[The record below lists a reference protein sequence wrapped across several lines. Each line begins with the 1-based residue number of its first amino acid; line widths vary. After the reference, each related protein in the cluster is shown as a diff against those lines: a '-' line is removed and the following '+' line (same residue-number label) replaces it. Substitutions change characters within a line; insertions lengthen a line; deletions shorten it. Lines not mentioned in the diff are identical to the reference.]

1 MFAGPGSGP
10 LLAAAAAWDALASE
24 LASSAAS
31 FRSVTQD
38 LASGSWLGPSSAAM
52 MAVASQYAAFLSQV
66 AAQAEQAAG
75 QAGVAAAAFEAALA
89 VIVQPAVVAANR
101 GLMQVLAMT
110 NWLGQNAPAI
120 ADIEAAYEQMWA
132 LDVAAMSGYHSD
144 ASAAAQRLQPWRQM
158 LQALG
163 RDRSSHPVGHRHHR
177 VMGAPGVGDSNLNSL
192 YNALNGTGSTDSN
205 SNSGPGNAGG
215 QNASYAST
223 GNNNIGFGNA
233 NIGLGNT
240 GLSDIGFGLAGNHE
254 VGFGGFNW
262 GSGNIGF
269 GNSGTGNI
277 GLFNSGTPNVGIGHP
292 GSFNTGLWNSG
303 TGINGA
309 LNTSSWNP
317 GLTGHGFAAPSPDAS
332 LLNSGNYVTGGLN
345 AAISS
350 SILNSASG
358 SAGGFNPSFANSD
371 VFDPAPAN
379 PAFTS
384 PPNSAAVSTG
394 AFDAGTPSPSIVSA
408 ANGQNATTPLL
419 RTTPPSGLFNS
430 AGNDSGLRNAGTGD
444 PGIGDSAAEGIP
456 SSGFFRSD
464 RIPAVANPGTSQ
476 TDSSE

>member
-38 LASGSWLGPSSAAM
+38 LATGSWLGPSSAAM

-75 QAGVAAAAFEAALA
+75 QASIAAAAFEAALA
-89 VIVQPAVVAANR
+89 TIVQPAVVAANR
-101 GLMQVLAMT
+101 GLMQVLAAT
-110 NWLGQNAPAI
+110 NFLGQNAPAI

-144 ASAAAQRLQPWRQM
+144 ASAAAQRLQPWRNM
-158 LQALG
+158 LRALG
-163 RDRSSHPVGHRHHR
+163 RDRSSHPVGHRHHHI
-177 VMGAPGVGDSNLNSL
+177 VGAPGVGDSNLNSL
-192 YNALNGTGSTDSN
+192 ENALSGTGSTDSN
-205 SNSGPGNAGG
+205 STSGPGNAGG
-215 QNASYAST
+215 QSGGYAST
-223 GNNNIGFGNA
+223 GSSNAGFGNA
-233 NIGLGNT
+233 NIGSGNT
-240 GLSDIGFGLAGNHE
+240 GISDTGFGLTGNHE
-254 VGFGGFNW
+254 VSFGGLNW

-269 GNSGTGNI
+269 GNSATANI
-277 GLFNSGTPNVGIGHP
+277 GLLNSGTANVGIGHS
-292 GSFNTGLWNSG
+292 GSFNTGLLSSG
-303 TGINGA
+303 TGIDGA
-309 LNTSSWNP
+309 MNTSFLHP
-317 GLTGHGFAAPSPDAS
+317 GLAGPGFAAPSPDAS

-345 AAISS
+345 AANLGS
-350 SILNSASG
+350 
-358 SAGGFNPSFANSD
+358 SAGGFNPGFANSD
-371 VFDPAPAN
+371 VFNAAPAN

-384 PPNSAAVSTG
+384 PANPAAVSTG
-394 AFDAGTPSPSIVSA
+394 AFDAGTPSPSITSA

-419 RTTPPSGLFNS
+419 RTTPPSGLFNAAS
-430 AGNDSGLRNAGTGD
+430 NDSGLRNAGTGD
-444 PGIGDSAAEGIP
+444 SGIGDPGAEGIP

-464 RIPAVANPGTSQ
+464 PIPALANPAISQ